1 MALELDFSHPLRS
14 FVAAVRLTVPRG
26 TTTALVG
33 PSGAGKTTVLRV
45 IAGLMQPREGKLTV
59 DGVTWLDTSRRRNL
73 QPEERRVGYLFQ
85 EYALFPHLDVVQN
98 VRFGARDH
106 RRADEMLDR
115 FGITHLRRARTRQL
129 SGGERQRVGLARALA
144 RDPDV
149 LLLDEPLSAL
159 DAHTKTTVRL
169 ELHQHLRDLDL
180 PAIVVTHDFED
191 AAALAQTIGVVVDGT
206 LRQTGT
212 SAQLV
217 SAPAD
222 PFVATF
228 TGASLLPGT
237 AIGTRDGLTEVL
249 LDSGTSAWSTQPASG
264 RVELAVYPWDIT
276 LARAQP
282 DSSLSNHL
290 RGTITSI
297 VPIGDRAR
305 VRVGNIVAEITVA
318 SARRLSLVEGDTIV
332 ASFKATSARL
342 LAAATPDR

>member
-1 MALELDFSHPLRS
+1 MALELDFTHPLRS
-14 FVAAVRLTVPRG
+14 FVAAVRLSVPRG

-45 IAGLMQPREGKLTV
+45 IAGLVRPRGGKLTV
-59 DGVTWLDTSRRRNL
+59 DGVTWLDTSSGRNL
-73 QPEERRVGYLFQ
+73 PPERRRVGYLFQ

-106 RRADEMLDR
+106 ALADELLDR
-115 FGITHLRRARTRQL
+115 FGINHLRHARTRDL

-169 ELHQHLRDLDL
+169 ELHQHLRDLDF

-191 AAALAQTIGVVVDGT
+191 AAALAHTIGVIVDGR

-212 SAQLV
+212 PTELV

-228 TGASLLPGT
+228 TGATLLPGA
-237 AIGTRDGLTEVL
+237 AIGTRDGLTEIL
-249 LDSGTSAWSTQPASG
+249 LDSGATAWSTQPAAG
-264 RVELAVYPWDIT
+264 RVHLVVYPWDVT

-290 RGTITSI
+290 RGTVTSI
-297 VPIGDRAR
+297 IPIGDRAR
-305 VRVGNIVAEITVA
+305 VRVGNIVAEITVS
-318 SARRLSLVEGDTIV
+318 SARRLSLAEGDTVV
-332 ASFKATSARL
+332 ASFKATAARL
-342 LAAATPDR
+342 LAAGAR